1 MAENNQQLVYSQPS
15 HTRPSSAP
23 IPEKRKVT
31 LVIVGLFYGV
41 SFIQNYI
48 AANIKHASKH
58 KIRRCPSVE
67 RLNVLEEKKAMEYAG
82 YQRGVVPQ

>member
-1 MAENNQQLVYSQPS
+1 M
-15 HTRPSSAP
+15 
-23 IPEKRKVT
+23 
-31 LVIVGLFYGV
+31 

-58 KIRRCPSVE
+58 KIRRSPSVE
-67 RLNVLEEKKAMEYAG
+67 RLNVLEEKKAIEYAG